1 MNTKNVKVTMKNS
14 KEQMLRFL
22 EATYPTISKN
32 NKDVA
37 KRVEYTLGNHEKA
50 KKSEVFE
57 VVEEVQEVLMTMP
70 EDVPTEEEKPVPVEN
85 EVKKSPKKPKVKKS
99 EPVEVENEVKTAP
112 AKKAKPVKKSAE
124 KTTENTTEKDKGVKA
139 IKQIGSLPVAK
150 MFPEEL
156 TVDNLGVLR
165 RADSSYKT
173 MEDVAKALE
182 EGKQFYFACYWSARH
197 IKEFNYS
204 AVNKV
209 EAVKKFPND
218 LDILEPVY
226 FCETLKRM
234 WVNSVY
240 TEAMFFFENKDIT
253 HIEDTD
259 PYNGEKFK
267 VRVSNGM
274 EFELYEL
281 VQD

>member
-22 EATYPTISKN
+22 EATYPTIKD

-70 EDVPTEEEKPVPVEN
+70 ENVPTEEEKPVPVEN

-99 EPVEVENEVKTAP
+99 EPVENEVKKP
-112 AKKAKPVKKSAE
+112 AKTKAKPTVKKTEE
-124 KTTENTTEKDKGVKA
+124 KTKKDTKEVTAPTAAK
-139 IKQIGSLPVAK
+139 LPETAWPLAM
-150 MFPEEL
+150 MFPQEL
-156 TVDNLGVLR
+156 TVPNLGKLKAVPET
-165 RADSSYKT
+165 T
-173 MEDVAKALE
+173 MEDIVKRLSD
-182 EGKQFYFACYWSARH
+182 GKQYFFACYWTARQ
-197 IKEFNYS
+197 IKEFSYS
-204 AVNKV
+204 
-209 EAVKKFPND
+209 EARNVPCPKSFPND

-226 FCETLKRM
+226 FCDGIKRM
-234 WVNSVY
+234 HAISLY
-240 TEAMFFFENKDIT
+240 TEALFSFNADALE
-253 HIEDTD
+253 HVEDTN
-259 PYNGEKFK
+259 PYTGEKFRI
-267 VRVSNGM
+267 RVSNGM